1 MNDAKQ
7 ATPAAE
13 LERQICSATEPKNER
28 EWWAHR
34 EIERLRDRLSVE
46 TLALVETLARA
57 EKAEAERE
65 ELRADSELLRRIV
78 EAQFI
83 DGFGD
88 VDFHEEAAIA
98 AAENGREEPNTRD
111 YIAAWRVAMEAER

>member
-57 EKAEAERE
+57 ERAEAEAAG
-65 ELRADSELLRRIV
+65 LRADAERWRAVSAMMTHEHRADAVGWTLSVLLP
-78 EAQFI
+78 
-83 DGFGD
+83 GD
-88 VDFHEEAAIA
+88 DPDAAIDA
-98 AAENGREEPNTRD
+98 ARAGGE
-111 YIAAWRVAMEAER
+111 